1 MCATQPVR
9 ALATDTGRDDRVR
22 RRILVRGRVQGV
34 WFRES
39 ARQRA
44 EELGVA
50 GWVRNRPDGAVEAE
64 LEGDF
69 EDVEVLVSWFGR
81 GPSQAR
87 VDSLDVEER
96 APVGERGFSVT

>member
-1 MCATQPVR
+1 MTV
-9 ALATDTGRDDRVR
+9 VR

-44 EELGVA
+44 EQLGVS

-64 LEGDF
+64 LEGDS
-69 EDVEVLVSWFGR
+69 EDVEVLVSWFGH
-81 GPSQAR
+81 GPPEAR
-87 VDSLDVEER
+87 VDSVALDER
-96 APVGERGFSVT
+96 TPVGDRGFSVA